1 MAKEENVFLFVPNV
15 IGYVRIVA
23 GILAFYYSHSCGL
36 FWTCYFVSY
45 FLDCIDGFAARY
57 FGQATRFGQMLDMVT
72 DRCCSACLFL
82 VLAGL
87 YPSQGFGF
95 NMLLA
100 LDISS
105 HYARVYSQLL
115 GGISSHK
122 SVDKQEVWLLRM
134 YYGSQKVLF
143 ILCFL
148 NESFF
153 VILYVLAFNDRES
166 PLFAA
171 RVRWLFEPVCLYVCA
186 PGMVIKQLCNLLQ
199 LLSACGRIA
208 DYDKAARIAQKAQ

>member
-1 MAKEENVFLFVPNV
+1 MAGVENVYLFVPNL
-15 IGYVRIVA
+15 IGYVRIAAGVA
-23 GILAFYYSHSCGL
+23 AFYHADSCGA
-36 FWTCYFVSY
+36 FWFFYFVSY

-87 YPSQGFGF
+87 YPAHAFTL

-100 LDISS
+100 LDMSS

-115 GGISSHK
+115 SGGTSHK
-122 SVDKQEVWLLRM
+122 KVDEGEVWLLRV

-143 ILCFL
+143 LLCLL

-153 VILYVLAFNDRES
+153 VILYVLAFSDAES

-171 RVRWLFEPVCLYVCA
+171 RVRWLFAPVCWYVCA
-186 PGMVIKQLCNLLQ
+186 PGMV
-199 LLSACGRIA
+199 
-208 DYDKAARIAQKAQ
+208 